1 MKTSTSKPKL
11 TEEYM
16 GATTIHITQLP
27 RNYQEIRR
35 RAQKIYVARGG
46 MMGMTL
52 NDWLQAEQELKQ
64 ELGLQTDETDNQ
76 GRNYGND
83 ES

>member
-1 MKTSTSKPKL
+1 MKTSTSRPKL

-16 GATTIHITQLP
+16 SATTIHTPQLP
-27 RNYQEIRR
+27 RNYQETRR
-35 RAQKIYVARGG
+35 RALKIYTARGG
-46 MMGMTL
+46 MTGMTL

-83 ES
+83 EF

>member
-1 MKTSTSKPKL
+1 MKTSTSTSK
-11 TEEYM
+11 TSEQYM
-16 GATTIHITQLP
+16 SATTIHIPQLP
-27 RNYQEIRR
+27 RNYQEIGW

-76 GRNYGND
+76 GRNYEND
-83 ES
+83 EL